1 MQVQFVTPNG
11 IGVFTIIDEI
21 DSFYSTFEDIKEDLK
36 ESEIV
41 KKKKDYAKN
50 ELEKIEN
57 EDWNKLGDSDL
68 FEYAN
73 NNAVYVGGRFD
84 PMSRKSTELEGLLLG
99 NNKGKSSEILST
111 SDYLF
116 LADIKSIDS
125 FVESDYNTKKDS
137 IKNQLL
143 DIKRGE
149 IFRNWLEAEKEN
161 LEIIDLRHKVF

>member
-1 MQVQFVTPNG
+1 
-11 IGVFTIIDEI
+11 
-21 DSFYSTFEDIKEDLK
+21 
-36 ESEIV
+36 
-41 KKKKDYAKN
+41 
-50 ELEKIEN
+50 
-57 EDWNKLGDSDL
+57 
-68 FEYAN
+68 
-73 NNAVYVGGRFD
+73 
-84 PMSRKSTELEGLLLG
+84 MSRKSTELEGLLLG

-149 IFRNWLEAEKEN
+149 IFRKWLETEKEN